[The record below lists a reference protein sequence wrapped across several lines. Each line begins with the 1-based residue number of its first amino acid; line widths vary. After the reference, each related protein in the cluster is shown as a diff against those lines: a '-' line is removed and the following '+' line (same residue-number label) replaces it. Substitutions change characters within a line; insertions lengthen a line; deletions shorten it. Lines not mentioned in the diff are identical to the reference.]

1 MSVVARRLIAVL
13 VVVVAVVAIAWSCSS
28 PDPDD
33 AASATPET
41 TSAPIAPAL
50 PEPDPLPVEATEI
63 PTPTNSDAAA
73 AETAI
78 RQALTTSF
86 TWYPS
91 TDTSSTDAFLR
102 ARRWF
107 TDNLAAQLSTPA
119 TTERGPGTQ
128 WEQWKEE
135 DAEITATVSI
145 GCSGCPADTA
155 ERIYRV
161 AEITQS
167 AVTSDATVP
176 VDSTTTVWVSAVPTA
191 AGWSVDTLDF

>member
-1 MSVVARRLIAVL
+1 MSIVGRRLIAAL
-13 VVVVAVVAIAWSCSS
+13 VAVVAVVAIAWSCSS
-28 PDPDD
+28 PDHDEP
-33 AASATPET
+33 ASIPET
-41 TSAPIAPAL
+41 TSGPIAPAL
-50 PEPDPLPVEATEI
+50 PEITPQPFETTEI
-63 PTPTNSDAAA
+63 PAPISSDAAA
-73 AETAI
+73 AETVI

-107 TDNLAAQLSTPA
+107 TDNLAAKLSTPA
-119 TTERGPGTQ
+119 TTERGPGAQ
-128 WEQWKEE
+128 WEQWKKE

>member
-1 MSVVARRLIAVL
+1 MSIVGRRLIAAL
-13 VVVVAVVAIAWSCSS
+13 VAVVAVVAIAWSCSS
-28 PDPDD
+28 PDPDES
-33 AASATPET
+33 ASIPET
-41 TSAPIAPAL
+41 TSGPIAPAL
-50 PEPDPLPVEATEI
+50 PEITPQPFETTEI
-63 PTPTNSDAAA
+63 PAPISSDAAA
-73 AETAI
+73 AETVI

-107 TDNLAAQLSTPA
+107 TENLAAQLSSPA
-119 TTERGPGTQ
+119 TTERGPGAQ

>member
-1 MSVVARRLIAVL
+1 MSIVGRRLIAAL
-13 VVVVAVVAIAWSCSS
+13 VAVVAVVAIAWSCSS
-28 PDPDD
+28 PDPDEP
-33 AASATPET
+33 ASIPET
-41 TSAPIAPAL
+41 TIGPIAPAL
-50 PEPDPLPVEATEI
+50 PEITPQPSETTEI
-63 PTPTNSDAAA
+63 PAPINSDAAA
-73 AETAI
+73 AETVI

-119 TTERGPGTQ
+119 TTERGPGAQ

>member
-1 MSVVARRLIAVL
+1 MSIVGRRLIAAL
-13 VVVVAVVAIAWSCSS
+13 VAVVAVVAIAWSCSS
-28 PDPDD
+28 PDPDEP
-33 AASATPET
+33 ASIPET
-41 TSAPIAPAL
+41 TSGPIAPAL
-50 PEPDPLPVEATEI
+50 PEITPQPFETTE
-63 PTPTNSDAAA
+63 TPAPISSDAAA
-73 AETAI
+73 AETVI

-107 TDNLAAQLSTPA
+107 TENLAAQLSPPA
-119 TTERGPGTQ
+119 TTERGPGAQ

>member
-1 MSVVARRLIAVL
+1 MSIVGRRLIAAL
-13 VVVVAVVAIAWSCSS
+13 VAVVAVVAIAWSCSS
-28 PDPDD
+28 PDPDEP
-33 AASATPET
+33 ASIPET
-41 TSAPIAPAL
+41 TSGPIAPAL
-50 PEPDPLPVEATEI
+50 PEITPQPFETTEI
-63 PTPTNSDAAA
+63 PAPISSDAAA
-73 AETAI
+73 AETVI

-119 TTERGPGTQ
+119 TTERGPGAQ